1 MLARWAREFEPSEAD
16 LALAQR
22 SLVDTVAVLF
32 AGRSELPE
40 PVLAPLGDAGRWAAQ
55 AHVLDFDDL
64 HLDSTTH
71 ISAVCRGSLGIVK
84 GSVLTS
90 KVDLDLEIPSCGASD
105 LMSDAL
111 AFMKPGSLLL
121 TGLVHPQAIRTA
133 EMADLAAIVFVRGKT
148 PELRCSSSWPKS
160 WKYRSLHHRTVC
172 IEMCGLLYQAGLEPV
187 MKNGQ

>member
-1 MLARWAREFEPSEAD
+1 
-16 LALAQR
+16 
-22 SLVDTVAVLF
+22 VDKVKLK
-32 AGRSELPE
+32 
-40 PVLAPLGDAGRWAAQ
+40 D
-55 AHVLDFDDL
+55 
-64 HLDSTTH
+64 
-71 ISAVCRGSLGIVK
+71 ILGIVK

-148 PELRCSSSWPKS
+148 PHSDALELAKELKIPLIASPFGMF
-160 WKYRSLHHRTVC
+160 
-172 IEMCGLLYQAGLEPV
+172 EMCGLLYQAGLEPV